1 MYFDWKPSLTPFIAM
16 SPMDGYTDSAFRQL
30 VKEIEPRTLVF
41 TEFVSADA
49 IAYSKG
55 KGKKIIEKI
64 IAHSDSERPL
74 IGQIFGKIPENFAKA
89 AKIMEDLGLDGIDIN
104 MGCPARKVVGS
115 GHGSALIKTPS
126 LAVDLVKAARDA
138 TRLPLS
144 VKTRL
149 GTCNADTLVEFCTA
163 LQDAG
168 AEAITIHGR
177 TVSQE
182 YSGLAD
188 WKPIYELKQH
198 LSVPVLGNGDIRS
211 AEDFQQKFYN
221 ANGKALLDG
230 VMIGRGALGNPW
242 IFSEIFAFLAG
253 EEWKTVPLREKLPWI
268 FRHAELLVSTKGERV
283 GMLEIR
289 KHLASS
295 IKGISGASEL
305 RQRCVRV
312 EKLFDVKEIL
322 DEILMSETV

>member
-1 MYFDWKPSLTPFIAM
+1 MYFDWKTCSRPIIAM

-30 VKEIEPRTLVF
+30 VKEIEPRTLIF

-49 IAYSKG
+49 IAYAKG
-55 KGKKIIEKI
+55 KARKVIEKI
-64 IAHSDSERPL
+64 IAHSDLEVPL

-89 AKIMEDLGLDGIDIN
+89 AKIMEELGLNGIDIN

-115 GHGSALIKTPS
+115 GHGSALIKTPFLS
-126 LAVDLVKAARDA
+126 VELVKAVRSA
-138 TRLPLS
+138 TKLPLS

-149 GTCNADTLVEFCTA
+149 GTCHSENLIEFCTA
-163 LQDAG
+163 LQEAG

-188 WKPIYELKQH
+188 WNPIYELKKH
-198 LSVPVLGNGDIRS
+198 LKIPVLGNGDIRS
-211 AEDFQQKFYN
+211 LDDFQQKLYDADGN
-221 ANGKALLDG
+221 VLLDG

-242 IFSEIFAFLAG
+242 IFSEIFAWLDG
-253 EEWKTVPLREKLPWI
+253 KQWSPLLLREKLPWI
-268 FRHAELLVSTKGERV
+268 FRHAELLVETKGERV
-283 GMLEIR
+283 GMLEMR
-289 KHLASS
+289 KHLASA
-295 IKGISGASEL
+295 IKGIPGASEL

-312 EKLFDVKEIL
+312 EKLCDVKEIL
-322 DEILMSETV
+322 DEISMNQ